1 MHFPHYR
8 VFFSFS
14 SVPGTGGERSR
25 KNAVIFP
32 STFFI
37 NLYRGGGH
45 IDLLVPSLKS
55 GDEVAA
61 AAGFQVVEAVD
72 LTGDF
77 QFTPVDRVVPAFNVD
92 GA

>member
-1 MHFPHYR
+1 MLLYFPQP
-8 VFFSFS
+8 FLSIFI
-14 SVPGTGGERSR
+14 GG
-25 KNAVIFP
+25 KIL
-32 STFFI
+32 TFW
-37 NLYRGGGH
+37 
-45 IDLLVPSLKS
+45 VPSLKS

>member
-1 MHFPHYR
+1 MRFPHYR
-8 VFFSFS
+8 VFFFQLCSRYGGTESEKMLLYFPQPFFS
-14 SVPGTGGERSR
+14 TLS
-25 KNAVIFP
+25 
-32 STFFI
+32 
-37 NLYRGGGH
+37 GGGH

>member
-1 MHFPHYR
+1 MLLHFSQP
-8 VFFSFS
+8 FL
-14 SVPGTGGERSR
+14 
-25 KNAVIFP
+25 
-32 STFFI
+32 STFI
-37 NLYRGGGH
+37 VGGH